1 MECHRGHS
9 TFFGTAVLE
18 VTDIKEKADGTYY
31 NPFVVPEKVYEKD
44 GNLYMEVGQGAD
56 GDYYGHAISAALLPV
71 ASFSALMLTAKM
83 R

>member
-1 MECHRGHS
+1 M
-9 TFFGTAVLE
+9 
-18 VTDIKEKADGTYY
+18 
-31 NPFVVPEKVYEKD
+31 PEKVYEKD

-83 R
+83 H